1 MNYILTL
8 ILEKKGSEEKTLK
21 KIKKYLEEKEGRLLE
36 QKTKGNSVYSLEIE
50 LYPQEVEKLKRKVQ
64 GEKEVVTYLLEK
76 KKEAKKIKEKKI
88 KTRKAPVRPKEN
100 KAKKVITSMREE
112 EKKIKDLDSTLDK
125 ILNE

>member
-8 ILEKKGSEEKTLK
+8 ILEKDGPEKTLGE
-21 KIKKYLEEKEGRLLE
+21 IKKYLEEKEGRLLE
-36 QKTKGNSVYSLEIE
+36 QKTKGDSIYSLEVE
-50 LYPQEVEKLKRKVQ
+50 LHPQEIAKLKRKVQ

-88 KTRKAPVRPKEN
+88 KTRKASTKSKES
-100 KAKKVITSMREE
+100 KTKKVITSMQEE

>member
-8 ILEKKGSEEKTLK
+8 ILEKNEQKTLK
-21 KIKKYLEEKEGRLLE
+21 EIKGYLEEKEGRLIE
-36 QKTKGNSVYSLEIE
+36 QKTKGDSIYSLEIE
-50 LYPQEVEKLKRKVQ
+50 LPPQEVEKLKRKVQ

-76 KKEAKKIKEKKI
+76 KKEIKQIKKEKIKIRKMPI
-88 KTRKAPVRPKEN
+88 KPKESET
-100 KAKKVITSMREE
+100 KKVITSMREE